1 MTSSHP
7 IDWSERIRSQARQRA
22 SEHFCRWRQEQVA
35 KIVYY
40 GLPISSGHLA
50 FIFCYFVLLCGKT
63 EAYDARMRAVLVLIA
78 MGLLLVESGGKVRS
92 AHMPEVVASST
103 TSSAAKA
110 RVDFDTQL
118 KPIFQSKCMPC
129 HFSGGQ
135 MYDRLPFDKP
145 ATIRKLGTR
154 LFTRIKEENDR
165 RLIEDFLTQSP

>member
-1 MTSSHP
+1 M
-7 IDWSERIRSQARQRA
+7 I
-22 SEHFCRWRQEQVA
+22 
-35 KIVYY
+35 
-40 GLPISSGHLA
+40 G
-50 FIFCYFVLLCGKT
+50 
-63 EAYDARMRAVLVLIA
+63 RMRSILVLIG
-78 MGLLLVESGGKVRS
+78 MGLLLLEWGGTIRSVR
-92 AHMPEVVASST
+92 MPEVVASAATVS
-103 TSSAAKA
+103 TSSAPKE

-165 RLIEDFLTQSP
+165 RLIEDFLTQSPYASATKKHKTVLVRECCRRVCR